1 MRISEWSSDVCSSD
15 LMTDKPDRVLF
26 QMWGPFREFLIADHQ
41 FYVTEAKRR
50 LLDQFTDES
59 IKADSDRFEREWLA
73 NRSSFFDPDRDDEG
87 AIYEQAWDES
97 IAFYERLDDLRNATR
112 LSIIAGMYHEWEKQL
127 RDWLGKDMGELRL
140 GKHTHAAIRSEEH
153 TSELQS
159 LMRNSYAVFCL
170 KKKTNICRSQ
180 N

>member
-1 MRISEWSSDVCSSD
+1 
-15 LMTDKPDRVLF
+15 
-26 QMWGPFREFLIADHQ
+26 MWGPFREFLIADHQ

-97 IAFYERLDDLRNATR
+97 IAFYERLD
-112 LSIIAGMYHEWEKQL
+112 
-127 RDWLGKDMGELRL
+127 
-140 GKHTHAAIRSEEH
+140 RSEEH
-153 TSELQS
+153 KTELQS
-159 LMRNSYAVFCL
+159 LMRHSYAVFCL
-170 KKKTNICRSQ
+170 
-180 N
+180 

>member
-1 MRISEWSSDVCSSD
+1 MRISDWSSDVCSSD
-15 LMTDKPDRVLF
+15 
-26 QMWGPFREFLIADHQ
+26 
-41 FYVTEAKRR
+41 

-112 LSIIAGMYHEWEKQL
+112 LSIIAGMYHEWEQQL

-140 GKHTHAAIRSEEH
+140 GDRRS
-153 TSELQS
+153 TRL
-159 LMRNSYAVFCL
+159 NS
-170 KKKTNICRSQ
+170 SH
-180 N
+180 